1 MIDKEK
7 PGVVPAIVFI
17 RVFDALVA
25 YSNLGIV
32 PWHLNNTSMDDLKD
46 LTVQTGIHTVNVGA
60 KNCPLNTYGIAIVI
74 ANVKNLW
81 RYVFFIPTNVTNA
94 YLIFYNGYGDGW
106 TDWVGL
112 RS

>member
-1 MIDKEK
+1 MLI
-7 PGVVPAIVFI
+7 F
-17 RVFDALVA
+17 L
-25 YSNLGIV
+25 NNHLGIV